1 VVPALRKRK
10 TMTGTMDMSGWFSST
25 FSRKEELG
33 KNMTG
38 KFHVDV
44 REGKLQKLTILS
56 KILEL
61 MNLGNWFSF
70 ISQDIL
76 STGMPYDTIKADFT
90 VDQAVMKTEN
100 LQLTGPAMNLS
111 AVGTIDMRSDE
122 MNLIIG
128 AQVLETFGKIV
139 GAIPL
144 AGRIV
149 TGKDKTITLAYFK
162 ATGTYQDASVMP
174 MPVKSLGA
182 PVIKL
187 LDSLLYFPKKLL
199 QQSAESDI
207 IKTDNTTQ

>member
-1 VVPALRKRK
+1 
-10 TMTGTMDMSGWFSST
+10 
-25 FSRKEELG
+25 
-33 KNMTG
+33 
-38 KFHVDV
+38 
-44 REGKLQKLTILS
+44 
-56 KILEL
+56 
-61 MNLGNWFSF
+61 
-70 ISQDIL
+70 
-76 STGMPYDTIKADFT
+76 
-90 VDQAVMKTEN
+90 MKTEN

-174 MPVKSLGA
+174 MPVKSLSA

-187 LDSLLYFPKKLL
+187 IDSLLYFPKKLL
-199 QQSAESDI
+199 HQSTESGI